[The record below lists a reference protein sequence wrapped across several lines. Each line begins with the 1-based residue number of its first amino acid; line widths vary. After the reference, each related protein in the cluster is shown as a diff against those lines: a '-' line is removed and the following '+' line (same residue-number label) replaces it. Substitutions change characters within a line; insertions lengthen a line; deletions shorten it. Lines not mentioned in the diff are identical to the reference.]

1 MMNHWIWGFQLY
13 EKSEGKTV
21 LRAHLE
27 TSQWFWHS
35 LWHRSQN
42 TNSERNTAWSL
53 QFLWRMDSS
62 PRWGLVLRFYCY
74 MSHQALH
81 WSKSGLSLKFFMR
94 ESGWWFGTCFIFPFT
109 WECHHPNWRTPSFFW
124 GVAQPPTRNKTWLF
138 GYIWLL
144 PSGKRLHSYGKSPCY
159 QWVNPRKKIGHFP

>member
-109 WECHHPNWRTPSFFW
+109 WECHHPNWRTPSFFRGEGW
-124 GVAQPPTRNKTWLF
+124 NHQPVGIIFPIDELHHFSRWLKPPPT
-138 GYIWLL
+138 
-144 PSGKRLHSYGKSPCY
+144 SYQNGDY
-159 QWVNPRKKIGHFP
+159 HGL